1 MSEDKISADAKK
13 KREKEIEEEE
23 KKSMIQVIL
32 ISFSANLSMHCLILY
47 ICILKTF

>member
-32 ISFSANLSMHCLILY
+32 ISLFRQIYQCTAQFY
-47 ICILKTF
+47 IYVF